1 MSTPTEPNK
10 TNGMFQSDFET
21 LYLDNR
27 EMVLQAAFRLL
38 GNREDA
44 EDALQTVFTRLLE
57 RPKDQQNFC
66 KNPSGYLYRCAINE
80 ALHIISFRD
89 RQKLTDMDIG
99 SLEIPASEAD
109 PGTEADILRV
119 RMAMAKL
126 KPNDRE
132 ILHLHYYENYT
143 CREIARMQR
152 KFRGAV
158 LVKLLRARA
167 ELKKWI
173 LIQEKQ
179 DEAKKAQ
186 HERIDREGL
195 PEASEA

>member
-57 RPKDQQNFC
+57 RPKDQRDFC
-66 KNPSGYLYRCAINE
+66 KNPSGYLYRCAIDE
-80 ALHIISFRD
+80 ALHIISFRE
-89 RQKLTDMDIG
+89 RQKLTDMDIH
-99 SLEIPASEAD
+99 SLEIPAPDAD
-109 PGTEADILRV
+109 RTEADILRV
-119 RMAMAKL
+119 RVAMAKL

-152 KFRGAV
+152 KFLSAV
-158 LVKLLRARA
+158 LVKLLRART

>member
-152 KFRGAV
+152 KFLGAV

-186 HERIDREGL
+186 YARIDREGL
-195 PEASEA
+195 AEASEA